1 MSSIFVFIQALVDLV
16 TNLINI
22 EIAILC
28 ELFLKIT
35 SNLLNLA
42 NTGLYF
48 FSENIIPD
56 GLISQ
61 NSNTKSC
68 VCFNNQLFVYFKFI
82 VNMSGV

>member
-35 SNLLNLA
+35 SNLLKILILQIQ
-42 NTGLYF
+42 GCIF
-48 FSENIIPD
+48 FLKI
-56 GLISQ
+56 
-61 NSNTKSC
+61 
-68 VCFNNQLFVYFKFI
+68 
-82 VNMSGV
+82 